1 MDILTAV
8 LCVFA
13 GMGFLFCACVGF
25 GEVMKTIKECI
36 AEYKKMKGAKR
47 MIKWKYMLL
56 IASIV
61 GLYQVFWTYSQG
73 LGIEAIAVCASSS
86 LLFFLAFVYLDLKK
100 GA

>member
-1 MDILTAV
+1 
-8 LCVFA
+8 
-13 GMGFLFCACVGF
+13 
-25 GEVMKTIKECI
+25 
-36 AEYKKMKGAKR
+36 

-56 IASIV
+56 IASIA
-61 GLYQVFWTYSQG
+61 GLFHVFWSYSQG

>member
-36 AEYKKMKGAKR
+36 AEYKKMKGA
-47 MIKWKYMLL
+47 
-56 IASIV
+56 
-61 GLYQVFWTYSQG
+61 
-73 LGIEAIAVCASSS
+73 
-86 LLFFLAFVYLDLKK
+86 
-100 GA
+100 

>member
-1 MDILTAV
+1 
-8 LCVFA
+8 
-13 GMGFLFCACVGF
+13 
-25 GEVMKTIKECI
+25 
-36 AEYKKMKGAKR
+36 

-61 GLYQVFWTYSQG
+61 GLYQVFWSYSQG